1 MATMTTASSSSSAST
16 KFSSAR
22 SALPEGF
29 KCVGSAKEAHGQ
41 QIYCVAWSQDLYQD
55 NEGKALQCFATCGG
69 NVVSVYEVHE
79 DDSAATKKANI
90 VLRQG
95 YVDPKEDEAFY
106 ACVFGG
112 RSLGRPF
119 GFGPLNSAEQEVVVL
134 GTSSQEGSRKRPRDD
149 EDGGRST
156 HTDKAN
162 GHDRLYQ
169 SLINTDMFDGPQLLC
184 VAGTGAIIKVIDT
197 CRRMLFATLSGHGDD
212 IYDLRFSPIDEWI
225 LLSASKDESLR
236 MWNVKT
242 STCVAIFAGH
252 EGHRDCVLSLGWHP
266 HGLQFASGGMDTT
279 VKLWNVGEGT
289 DVHAAIARSKSVTP
303 KRWDERVD
311 PKEKFRLVY
320 EQMPIFSTDK
330 VHTNYVDVVQYV
342 GDLILS
348 KDTNNMVVLW
358 KPITTKTSRGS
369 NIKTQQRL
377 PNEVIALREFE
388 VSHCDVWFI
397 RFATDYQC
405 QMLAV
410 GNLIGD
416 IKVFDIASRPTK
428 KHFANLTNQYCA
440 SAIRMVAFN
449 RDAKYLVAVSDD
461 ASVWLWEAVLNTKK
475 QR

>member
-1 MATMTTASSSSSAST
+1 MDNKSIVSPGLKTCIRTRI
-16 KFSSAR
+16 AR
-22 SALPEGF
+22 P
-29 KCVGSAKEAHGQ
+29 
-41 QIYCVAWSQDLYQD
+41 
-55 NEGKALQCFATCGG
+55 LQCFATCGG

-79 DDSAATKKANI
+79 DDSAAATKKANI

-95 YVDPKEDEAFY
+95 YVDPKGDEAFY

-119 GFGPLNSAEQEVVVL
+119 GYGPLNSPGQDVVVL
-134 GTSSQEGSRKRPRDD
+134 GSSQDFHRKRPRED
-149 EDGGRST
+149 EDGGDST
-156 HTDKAN
+156 ATEKPDPQ
-162 GHDRLYQ
+162 DELYQ

-197 CRRMLFATLSGHGDD
+197 CRRMLFSTLSGHGDD

-266 HGLQFASGGMDTT
+266 HGMQFASGGMDTT
-279 VKLWNVGEGT
+279 VKLWNVGEET
-289 DVHAAIARSKSVTP
+289 DVHASIARSKSVKP

-330 VHTNYVDVVQYV
+330 IHTNYVDVVQYV

-397 RFATDYQC
+397 RFATDHQC
-405 QMLAV
+405 RMLAV

-416 IKVFDIASRPTK
+416 IKVFEIGSRPTK

-449 RDAKYLVAVSDD
+449 FDAKYLVAVSDD
-461 ASVWLWEAVLNTKK
+461 ASVWLWEAVLSTKK